1 MPEIYRRRLP
11 LHPLLG
17 RHVRHDP
24 RSRAYPVAPT
34 ATALTAV
41 RHSAF
46 IDILDQGQLG
56 SCTGNAGVGA
66 IYRAPFYGAQG
77 EGPFAYRGNEDG
89 AVALYSA
96 ATKLDGYAGTYP
108 PTDTGSD
115 GLSVAKALKA
125 AGIISGY
132 LHAFDLQSALL
143 QLMDTP
149 LITGITWYES
159 MFTPDADGVL
169 TVDPESG
176 VAGGHELCVDEYV
189 PPSASG
195 IVPAMV
201 GGPNSWGT
209 GWGKDG
215 RWYMFVD
222 DWQHLLADDGD
233 VTAFVPATQPAPVP
247 IPAPDVDVADQA
259 LWSATRHWSSL
270 PHVGTNAAAAHA
282 VKTWAKA
289 KGLV

>member
-1 MPEIYRRRLP
+1 MTEIYRRRLP
-11 LHPLLG
+11 SHPLLG

-41 RHSAF
+41 RHQEF
-46 IDILDQGQLG
+46 IGILDQGQLG

-66 IYRAPFYGAQG
+66 IYRAPFSTAVSTISPWIYDHT
-77 EGPFAYRGNEDG
+77 EPG

-96 ATKLDGYAGTYP
+96 ATKLDGDPENYP

-143 QLMDTP
+143 QLMSTP
-149 LITGITWYES
+149 LITGITWYQS
-159 MFTPDADGVL
+159 MFDADASGVL

-176 VAGGHELCVDEYV
+176 IAGGHELCVDEYV
-189 PPSASG
+189 PGSG
-195 IVPAMV
+195 AGISLV

-209 GWGKDG
+209 SWGAQG
-215 RWYMFVD
+215 RWYMDVE
-222 DWQHLLADDGD
+222 DWRHLLAADGD

-247 IPAPDVDVADQA
+247 ADPDTA
-259 LWSATRHWSSL
+259 LWAAVKHWTAE
-270 PHVGTNAAAAHA
+270 HHIGDNARAAKA
-282 VKTWAKA
+282 VKTWAKT
-289 KGLV
+289 KGIA